1 MLLSTCYLADVQIDR
16 QDLVLELNIS
26 YRDVRILDPLVS
38 DMGCCRGRRCLS
50 LTSYCATPTSRCC
63 AQVAEPYPTA
73 LLIRERA
80 LIVNMESV
88 RMIICKD
95 QCFVS
100 ICSHVSETQMLWHEM
115 PATCGCERCA
125 CSCWRKAPPR
135 KLLSCRC

>member
-1 MLLSTCYLADVQIDR
+1 MSVTDKPQCTT
-16 QDLVLELNIS
+16 
-26 YRDVRILDPLVS
+26 
-38 DMGCCRGRRCLS
+38 
-50 LTSYCATPTSRCC
+50 TSCCC

-100 ICSHVSETQMLWHEM
+100 IYSTCLQIHMLWHE
-115 PATCGCERCA
+115 PPVTWSCQRCA
-125 CSCWRKAPPR
+125 ARAVLLQPLPESRKP
-135 KLLSCRC
+135 

>member
-1 MLLSTCYLADVQIDR
+1 MQIDR

-38 DMGCCRGRRCLS
+38 GHVVLDEAARCLS
-50 LTSYCATPTSRCC
+50 LPSHTATTTSCC
-63 AQVAEPYPTA
+63 CVQVAEPYPTA

-100 ICSHVSETQMLWHEM
+100 I
-115 PATCGCERCA
+115 
-125 CSCWRKAPPR
+125 
-135 KLLSCRC
+135 